1 MKLRSKPTCG
11 ALKRERAEGGG
22 KGGRVDVCYF
32 LACKRALGVPRKIE
46 VADREERRR
55 TELDVRYPHRALGSR
70 CGCHTAGVVER
81 TECALSRRV

>member
-1 MKLRSKPTCG
+1 VKLRSEPTCG

-55 TELDVRYPHRALGSR
+55 TEFATPIEH
-70 CGCHTAGVVER
+70 
-81 TECALSRRV
+81 